1 MKFPIKII
9 LLAAI
14 FLMLSAGNP
23 AQRIRKP
30 VDPVGFAT
38 RSWQMDS
45 VMARII
51 RMQSLQIR
59 ASMDNNGIQKYMQWK
74 AVVCPHDDYTYVGW
88 LYPAVLQNI
97 KANTVLLIGVAHKA
111 KKFNV
116 ENKMVFDSYDYWQ
129 EPYGPV
135 KVSSLREA
143 IMNKLPRSSYMVHDS
158 LQESEHSLEAIIP
171 FLQYYNRKI
180 EIIPVLIPYMS
191 FKTMKSLSSSLA
203 DALFDLSRYNNMDL
217 MIGRDYA
224 IVISTDAVHYGCEDW
239 GGSDFAFYGCDS
251 AGFDKAVDHEYE
263 IMRNCL
269 LGEINEKKIEA
280 FTQYTIQDTNYH
292 TYKWT
297 WCGRYSVPFGLLTL
311 NHLDNDMRSSSS
323 RGILVGYSTS
333 LSQKHIPVED
343 LKMGQT
349 ARATIKHWVGY
360 SGIGYR

>member
-1 MKFPIKII
+1 
-9 LLAAI
+9 
-14 FLMLSAGNP
+14 
-23 AQRIRKP
+23 
-30 VDPVGFAT
+30 
-38 RSWQMDS
+38 
-45 VMARII
+45 
-51 RMQSLQIR
+51 
-59 ASMDNNGIQKYMQWK
+59 
-74 AVVCPHDDYTYVGW
+74 
-88 LYPAVLQNI
+88 
-97 KANTVLLIGVAHKA
+97 
-111 KKFNV
+111 
-116 ENKMVFDSYDYWQ
+116 
-129 EPYGPV
+129 
-135 KVSSLREA
+135 
-143 IMNKLPRSSYMVHDS
+143 
-158 LQESEHSLEAIIP
+158 
-171 FLQYYNRKI
+171 
-180 EIIPVLIPYMS
+180 
-191 FKTMKSLSSSLA
+191 
-203 DALFDLSRYNNMDL
+203 MDL